1 MILGVLEVFD
11 VLRSIEPEYPGHFS
25 IPSIFAWFM
34 IQRSAY
40 DLHCMKCILWSQL
53 GMSQKASPPKCI
65 GYHFC
70 GLFCTPFWP
79 ILNSISTSF
88 NQDLFGCEAEGRHL
102 LKSFWWTRPCRPFW
116 MSVRRLQPLNTM
128 PNPPYLSWDS
138 WDHLVSI
145 GLHPIMDVMLKWGIH
160 GDPPKTTC
168 L

>member
-53 GMSQKASPPKCI
+53 GMGQKASPPKWI

-70 GLFCTPFWP
+70 GLFCTPF
-79 ILNSISTSF
+79 LTHTQFDFYLVQSGS
-88 NQDLFGCEAEGRHL
+88 L
-102 LKSFWWTRPCRPFW
+102 
-116 MSVRRLQPLNTM
+116 RL
-128 PNPPYLSWDS
+128 
-138 WDHLVSI
+138 
-145 GLHPIMDVMLKWGIH
+145 
-160 GDPPKTTC
+160 
-168 L
+168 